1 MGVMAR
7 IGTGRIDR
15 PLEARFTEKI
25 CYAALALLA
34 IFRIAVL
41 N

>member
-7 IGTGRIDR
+7 IGTGRIGH

-25 CYAALALLA
+25 FYTALALLA